1 MTFGKYLKEAR
12 INKGLTQKDISE
24 SLRWSSSQMI
34 SEVERGSVYLSK
46 DSLKKVCKVLDLD
59 FDTTLRRMVFEK
71 YDIK

>member
-46 DSLKKVCKVLDLD
+46 DSLKKVCRILDLD
-59 FDTTLRRMVFEK
+59 FDTALRRMVFEK